1 MDEVSR
7 SDLSFLTSLLKDLT
21 IEQDAVST
29 PFRLVE
35 LYEQIAAMRSFVI
48 DQAEQAFE
56 EQQLQQVHACE
67 RFYGQPRY
75 AIPEDTRTNLYKMLE
90 TLHNFQ
96 QEVDRV
102 AAKWREDMVRKEEE
116 RQADDERWQ
125 VQEQV
130 VEETQPED
138 SLSNQTDQTELVALD
153 IIDFMSQDVFY
164 VNQNDMLN
172 DDPCRKES
180 QKEPELKETDC
191 CIQQVDCSHVQ
202 NEQKQ
207 IAPLQLGAQISLAQ
221 TRTATF
227 RLPNF
232 TTFWK
237 PNFTTIRPPNL
248 SLQLPL
254 QHLQPSVQK
263 EEAESNSAI
272 PPSQKAHAHNEQ
284 EEIQDPKPKEHV
296 DLCLPKPPDKV
307 EFVLPEFST
316 KLQLPMEKYELEFKV
331 LPNHLKNANI
341 RARGTPHLK
350 EEKLIMLLHEYME
363 KVGWAMT
370 KSQGVLHF
378 LLNAVGTLFPSPIT

>member
-1 MDEVSR
+1 MDE
-7 SDLSFLTSLLKDLT
+7 
-21 IEQDAVST
+21 AST
-29 PFRLVE
+29 PFRLAE

-130 VEETQPED
+130 AEETQPED

-191 CIQQVDCSHVQ
+191 CIQQVDCSHAQ

-207 IAPLQLGAQISLAQ
+207 IAPLQLGAQINLAQ
-221 TRTATF
+221 DSPAT
-227 RLPNF
+227 LPV
-232 TTFWK
+232 T
-237 PNFTTIRPPNL
+237 L
-248 SLQLPL
+248 LQLPSHETPSSLPL
-254 QHLQPSVQK
+254 QTNLAQEGVPESLSVVSFQLQSQISGLPPPFQVSSAQK
-263 EEAESNSAI
+263 EESETPFSLPMQTA
-272 PPSQKAHAHNEQ
+272 QAHKEQ
-284 EEIQDPKPKEHV
+284 MVFQAPKPKEHA

-307 EFVLPEFST
+307 EFVLPELNA
-316 KLQLPMEKYELEFKV
+316 KLQLHMEKYQLKLEV
-331 LPNHLKNANI
+331 LKNANI

-350 EEKLIMLLHEYME
+350 EEKLIMLLHEYMKE
-363 KVGWAMT
+363 IRWVMT
-370 KSQGVLHF
+370 KSKGMLHYS
-378 LLNAVGTLFPSPIT
+378 LNSVGTLFPPPIT